1 VLLRQKL
8 LRTWRWRLFWWSVS
22 TFRLSMA
29 LSVSGCWRRATL
41 LPLLLLRRLMRL
53 WRRRL
58 TVSGTHPFSLGAQ
71 FLCVCPTRRRRDLL
85 MNSGRR
91 TAARLPL
98 SSCTERCRRAE
109 PHGFVMTLRRSL
121 SCPTLRGIR
130 LFARSSRW
138 RATMLLLLRRCTLE
152 TLPRCYSPS
161 SASSGQTWCG
171 SSHTFLSSGSSTFN
185 RRGRKT
191 LTWLG

>member
-1 VLLRQKL
+1 
-8 LRTWRWRLFWWSVS
+8 
-22 TFRLSMA
+22 M
-29 LSVSGCWRRATL
+29 
-41 LPLLLLRRLMRL
+41 LLLLLRRRLMRL

-71 FLCVCPTRRRRDLL
+71 FLCVYPTRRRRDLL

-121 SCPTLRGIR
+121 S
-130 LFARSSRW
+130 
-138 RATMLLLLRRCTLE
+138 
-152 TLPRCYSPS
+152 
-161 SASSGQTWCG
+161 
-171 SSHTFLSSGSSTFN
+171 
-185 RRGRKT
+185 
-191 LTWLG
+191 